1 MTTPVAIDPPH
12 SGGAR
17 LLTRTGAHPLAV
29 RRAANFFGRFL
40 GLMLRPGLAPEAGL
54 LLAACPSVHTAFMRF
69 AIDVIYLDRDGVVLK
84 CVPGLRP
91 WRMSASNAGRD
102 ANGRRHVRAT
112 HTLEL
117 AAGSIERWQIVPGDR
132 LQHPL
137 WFAPKQ
143 ARRQSPQPVAPSP
156 LRPRKRQRG
165 AAIVEL
171 AVVGPLL
178 TVMGLGAVQ
187 YSQLFF
193 AKNQLDHAAMLAARA
208 GSVGNAKMDAIK
220 QAYAEGL
227 VPMFGGGEDAAELA
241 NSLAKAQKSVN
252 DHASVEMLNPTKEAF
267 QDFNDP
273 ALQTLLD
280 TKSKRVI
287 SNRSL
292 AFKSRNVGAA
302 SGETIQDANLI
313 KLRITH
319 GVEPVVP
326 IIASIYK
333 AYLKWQDTGADPIR
347 TKMINDGLVPV
358 VSHVTLQMQSDAIE
372 PDSPVSSP
380 GPGNGGTPTNPGDP
394 PVTTNPPPGSDCTML
409 GGCFDPNPGS
419 GNTCPIPIAATLS
432 ADTLFGFD
440 QATLQPDGMKDLDT
454 LIQSTHGQ
462 AYDTLTV
469 TGYTDPIGTD
479 AYNLDLSRRRAEAVR
494 DYLLAHGLKVDHVN
508 VIGAG
513 ADGLVVPPE
522 ACTGKSGADL
532 QSCYAPNRRVI
543 VELKP
548 KS

>member
-1 MTTPVAIDPPH
+1 MTFIVPDAQASQLLTH
-12 SGGAR
+12 SGS
-17 LLTRTGAHPLAV
+17 HPLRV
-29 RRAANFFGRFL
+29 RRAASFFSRFA
-40 GLMLRPGLAPEAGL
+40 GLMLRRGLAPDAAL
-54 LLAACPSVHTAFMRF
+54 LLADCPSVHTAFMRF
-69 AIDVIYLDRDGVVLK
+69 TIDVVYLDRDGVVLK
-84 CVPGLRP
+84 CVPQLRP
-91 WRMSASNAGRD
+91 WRLSASNAGRD
-102 ANGRRHVRAT
+102 AAGRRHRRAA

-117 AAGSIERWQIVPGDR
+117 AAGSIARWDIRPGDR
-132 LQHPL
+132 LQQPL
-137 WFAPKQ
+137 WFAAGRAAPQ
-143 ARRQSPQPVAPSP
+143 GGATASASAARA
-156 LRPRKRQRG
+156 RQRG

-171 AVVGPLL
+171 AVVAPIL
-178 TVMGLGAVQ
+178 TILGLGSVQ

-193 AKNQLDHAAMLAARA
+193 AKNQINHAAMLAARA
-208 GSVGNAKMDAIK
+208 GSVGNASMSAIK
-220 QAYAEGL
+220 QAFTEGL
-227 VPMFGGGEDAAELA
+227 VPMYGGGQDAATLA
-241 NSLAKAQKSVN
+241 TSLAAATEAVN
-252 DHASVEMLNPTKEAF
+252 QHSSVEMLNPTKEAF

-280 TKSKRVI
+280 TKGKRVI

-292 AFKSRNVGAA
+292 AFKPTTVGAA

-319 GVEPVVP
+319 GVKPAVP

-333 AYLKWQDTGADPIR
+333 VYLKWQDTGGDPVR
-347 TKMINDGLVPV
+347 TKLIDDGLVPV

-372 PDSPVSSP
+372 PDNPVSSP
-380 GPGNGGTPTNPGDP
+380 GAGNGGNPVNPGDP
-394 PVTTNPPPGSDCTML
+394 PVTTDPPPSDCGTLGGCSTPPPGT
-409 GGCFDPNPGS
+409 
-419 GNTCPIPIAATLS
+419 GNMCPIPIATTLN

-440 QATLQPDGMKDLDT
+440 QALLQPDGIKALDQ
-454 LIQSTHGQ
+454 LIASTHGQ

-513 ADGLVVPPE
+513 ATDLIVPPE
-522 ACTGKSGADL
+522 ACEGKSGTAL
-532 QSCYAPNRRVI
+532 QTCYADDRRV
-543 VELKP
+543 VVQLKP